1 MKYILLVLAAI
12 AHTALLNLGSTSESL
27 QWLWNGLTFGVVWAT
42 GLAAG
47 EHYGN

>member
-1 MKYILLVLAAI
+1 MKYVIAVIAALAHVI
-12 AHTALLNLGSTSESL
+12 FLDIGSSSESF
-27 QWLWNGLTFGVVWAT
+27 QWLWNGIAFGVVWAT